1 MPKNHQMNAV
11 HWLAGSLS
19 PIVGMLE
26 WRLLSMRLID
36 RYICRQ
42 VFSHALLGLAI
53 FSFVFFVPQ
62 LVRLMD
68 LVVRRSASWET
79 LGILFL
85 CTFPGI
91 FSFTLP
97 MGVLVGVL
105 IALGR
110 MSADSELIAMSALGF
125 GRRRLLVPIGILAVG
140 ATLITFCMT
149 LWLGPLSVRTFRMLE
164 ERLRTGQASF
174 QVAPRVFDERFP
186 HVVLYVNDIDSTAT
200 RWKGVFL
207 AGTDTKDVSRLT
219 LAEEAIVIADRN
231 EGKLELY
238 LRNGSVH
245 EFSFS
250 EPGNYSL
257 SAFAERDLPVAA
269 RGLEAGPA
277 SEPPVPGRTM
287 RTLFKEQS
295 TGAREA
301 SVEIQ
306 RRLSFPFACVSFA
319 LLAVPLGARPRRG
332 GRAAGF
338 LITLLLIS
346 AYYLMFTIGAG
357 LARQGAL
364 PVWAGIWS
372 ANALTAAFGLFLLP
386 RLERMPGGTRW
397 NSALASIA
405 GWRIWKIFL
414 REDLATEAQSMG
426 AGSTLTLHSEAWNPT
441 ENGQVPR
448 RSPFAKRSGRG
459 NIPQLLDIYLLRSFL
474 YYFLLLTIGFV
485 LLFEV
490 FTFFELLDD
499 IAQHRTRLLEVAN
512 YFVYLGSYL
521 FYQLAPLA
529 ALVAVLVTLGVMTKN
544 NELVAFKAGGI
555 SLYRISL
562 PLLLAGLMLTGALVV
577 LDDTYLPYAN
587 QRQDAIRN
595 QIKGRPPQTY
605 YQPRRQWIFGQNAK
619 VYNYE
624 FFDPDQQLFGNLN
637 VFELD
642 PATFEIKRRIYAA
655 RAHWDNHQSVWI
667 LESGWLRD
675 FDGGQ
680 VSHYEPFLGYAL
692 KELNEP
698 PSYFNREVRQ
708 SYQMTWWEL
717 KQYIGDLRQAGF
729 DVARLSVQLQKKLS
743 FPLIAPIIILLA
755 IPFSILVGT
764 RGAVGGLATGVAIAI
779 VYWAASAL
787 TEAMGSVGQLP
798 PLLAG
803 WAPDTIFGFLGL
815 YFFLKM
821 PT

>member
-1 MPKNHQMNAV
+1 
-11 HWLAGSLS
+11 
-19 PIVGMLE
+19 
-26 WRLLSMRLID
+26 MRLID

-42 VFSHALLGLAI
+42 VFSHALLGLGI

-68 LVVRRSASWET
+68 LVVRHSSSWST

-85 CTFPGI
+85 CTLPGI
-91 FSFTLP
+91 LSFTLP

-110 MSADSELIAMSALGF
+110 MSADSELIAMSALGL
-125 GRRRLLVPIGILAVG
+125 GRRRLLVPIGILAAG

-149 LWLGPLSVRTFRMLE
+149 LWLGPLSVRTFRVLE
-164 ERLRTGQASF
+164 DHLRTGQASF

-186 HVVLYVNDIDSTAT
+186 RFVLYVNDIDSTAT

-207 AGTDTKDVSRLT
+207 AGTDAKDVSRLT

-231 EGKLELY
+231 EGKLELH
-238 LRNGSVH
+238 LRNGSTH
-245 EFSFS
+245 EFSLH

-257 SAFAERDLPVAA
+257 SAFAERDLPVEA

-277 SEPPVPGRTM
+277 SEPSVPGRTL
-287 RTLFKEQS
+287 RTLLRERGA
-295 TGAREA
+295 GARDA

-319 LLAVPLGARPRRG
+319 LVAVPLGARPRRG

-338 LITLLLIS
+338 LITLLLITG
-346 AYYLMFTIGAG
+346 YYLMFTVGAG
-357 LARQGAL
+357 LARQGTL

-372 ANALTAAFGLFLLP
+372 ANALMAALGVLLLP
-386 RLERMPGGTRW
+386 RLERMPGSSRW
-397 NSALASIA
+397 NAAIASIA
-405 GWRIWKIFL
+405 GWRVWKIFL
-414 REDLATEAQSMG
+414 REDLNSNTAGTR
-426 AGSTLTLHSEAWNPT
+426 AGSNPTPNSSNEAWSPPET
-441 ENGQVPR
+441 GRAPR
-448 RSPFAKRSGRG
+448 FGPFSKDRGRG
-459 NIPQLLDIYLLRSFL
+459 GIPQLLDIYLLRSFL
-474 YYFLLLTIGFV
+474 YYFLLLTVGFI

-499 IAQHRTRLLEVAN
+499 IAQHRTRLLEVLS
-512 YFVYLGSYL
+512 YFIYLASYL

-529 ALVAVLVTLGVMTKN
+529 ALVAALVTLGIMTKN

-555 SLYRISL
+555 SLYRISV
-562 PLLLAGLMLTGALVV
+562 PLLMAGLMLGGALVV

-587 QRQDAIRN
+587 QRQDALRN
-595 QIKGRPPQTY
+595 QIKGRPAQTY
-605 YQPRRQWIFGQNAK
+605 YQPRRQWIFGEHSK

-642 PATFEIKRRIYAA
+642 AATFEIKRRIYAA
-655 RAHWDNHQSVWI
+655 RAHWDGQQSVWI

-675 FDGGQ
+675 FDHGQ
-680 VSHYEPFLGYAL
+680 VSHYQPFLGYAL

-764 RGAVGGLATGVAIAI
+764 RGAVGGLATGVGIAV

>member
-1 MPKNHQMNAV
+1 
-11 HWLAGSLS
+11 
-19 PIVGMLE
+19 
-26 WRLLSMRLID
+26 MRLID

-42 VFSHALLGLAI
+42 VFSHALLGLGI

-68 LVVRRSASWET
+68 LVVRHSASWET

-85 CTFPGI
+85 CTLPGI
-91 FSFTLP
+91 ISFTLP

-110 MSADSELIAMSALGF
+110 MSADSELIAMSALGL

-149 LWLGPLSVRTFRMLE
+149 IWLGPLSVRTFRELE

-186 HVVLYVNDIDSTAT
+186 HFVLYVNDIDSAST

-207 AGTDTKDVSRLT
+207 AGTDAKDVSRLT

-231 EGKLELY
+231 EGKLELH

-245 EFSFS
+245 EFSLN
-250 EPGNYSL
+250 EPGTYSL
-257 SAFAERDLPVAA
+257 SAFAERDLPVEA
-269 RGLEAGPA
+269 RGVEAGPA
-277 SEPPVPGRTM
+277 SEPPIPGRTM
-287 RTLFKEQS
+287 RTLLRERGA
-295 TGAREA
+295 GARDA

-306 RRLSFPFACVSFA
+306 RRLSFPFACISFA

-346 AYYLMFTIGAG
+346 GYYLTFTVGAG
-357 LARQGAL
+357 FARQGLA
-364 PVWAGIWS
+364 PVWVGIWS
-372 ANALTAAFGLFLLP
+372 ANVLTAALGLFLLP
-386 RLERMPGGTRW
+386 RLERMPGSTRW
-397 NSALASIA
+397 SAAFASIA
-405 GWRIWKIFL
+405 AWRIWKIFL
-414 REDLATEAQSMG
+414 REGLSADP
-426 AGSTLTLHSEAWNPT
+426 GSTGAVAALPERPGSAGAWSPSESGPA
-441 ENGQVPR
+441 PR
-448 RSPFAKRSGRG
+448 RSPFARRKGRG
-459 NIPQLLDIYLLRSFL
+459 DIPQLLDIYLLRSFL
-474 YYFLLLTIGFV
+474 YYFFLLTVGFI

-499 IAQHRTRLLEVAN
+499 IAQHRTRLLEVVS
-512 YFVYLGSYL
+512 YFIYFASYL

-562 PLLLAGLMLTGALVV
+562 PLLLAGMMLAGALVV

-587 QRQDAIRN
+587 QRQDALRN
-595 QIKGRPPQTY
+595 QIKGRPAQTY
-605 YQPRRQWIFGQNAK
+605 YQPRRQWIFGEQSK

-624 FFDPDQQLFGNLN
+624 FFDPDRQLFGNLN

-642 PATFEIKRRIYAA
+642 SATFEIRRRVYAA
-655 RAHWDNHQSVWI
+655 RAHWDNQQSVWI

-675 FDGGQ
+675 FNHGQ
-680 VSHYEPFLGYAL
+680 VSHYQPFLAYAL

-698 PSYFNREVRQ
+698 PTYFNREVRQ

-764 RGAVGGLATGVAIAI
+764 RGAIGGLATGVGIAI